1 MKELDLPEMESI
13 TGGDRANGWCFASG
27 ILWAFAFGC
36 GPIGLAMWGPPA
48 LATGIICAHN

>member
-1 MKELDLPEMESI
+1 MKELNLPEMESI